1 MREEFLQFVWEH
13 HLFSKGEL
21 QTVDGRPIK
30 ILSAGRA
37 NYDSGPDF
45 FNARVQ
51 IADTI
56 WAGNIEVHHKS
67 SQWFQHKHD
76 TNPAYNNVILHVVE
90 LFDKPVVVNGEE
102 LPTFVMSYPT
112 ELFENF
118 EQLLKSKK
126 WIACEDKLPSV
137 DPFILRF
144 WYSSLMTERLQ
155 SKTQSILEIL
165 GQNTNNWNETFYQ
178 LIARNFGLKTNA
190 IPFELLSR
198 SLSLQLLSKHKNSLF
213 QIEALLFGQAGFL
226 NETLLGDDYYLS
238 LRNEYSFLYKK
249 YNLAGIDAH
258 LWKFLRLRPV
268 NFPTIRIAQ
277 LAALIN
283 QSTALFSKILET
295 NNLDEI
301 QKLFDVT
308 ASEYWNTH
316 YRFNKIS
323 SENKP
328 KHLGDTVFQN
338 LVINTIAP
346 LLFVYGDQHSNQSLK
361 DRALHFLEQLPSE
374 QNQIIRKWS
383 ELKIVSQTAFESQAL
398 IQLKK
403 QYCENKKCLH
413 CQLGAKIITSV
424 KQGNDESAI
433 Q

>member
-90 LFDKPVVVNGEE
+90 LFDKPVIVNGEE

-198 SLSLQLLSKHKNSLF
+198 SLSLQLLSKHKNSLV

-346 LLFVYGDQHSNQSLK
+346 LLFVYGDQHSNS
-361 DRALHFLEQLPSE
+361 R
-374 QNQIIRKWS
+374 
-383 ELKIVSQTAFESQAL
+383 
-398 IQLKK
+398 
-403 QYCENKKCLH
+403 
-413 CQLGAKIITSV
+413 
-424 KQGNDESAI
+424 
-433 Q
+433 

>member
-90 LFDKPVVVNGEE
+90 LFDKPVIVNGEE
-102 LPTFVMSYPT
+102 LPTLVMSYPT

-165 GQNTNNWNETFYQ
+165 RQNTNNWNETFYQ

-249 YNLAGIDAH
+249 YNLTGIDAH

-277 LAALIN
+277 LATLIN

-295 NNLDEI
+295 NSLDEI

-323 SENKP
+323 SENKS
-328 KHLGDTVFQN
+328 KHLGDIVFQN

-374 QNQIIRKWS
+374 QNQIIGKWS

>member
-90 LFDKPVVVNGEE
+90 LFDKPVIVNGEE

-198 SLSLQLLSKHKNSLF
+198 SLSLQLLSKHKNSLV

-346 LLFVYGDQHSNQSLK
+346 LLFVYGDQHSNQPLK

-374 QNQIIRKWS
+374 QNQIIGKWS

-424 KQGNDESAI
+424 NQSNDESAI

>member
-198 SLSLQLLSKHKNSLF
+198 SISLQLLSKHKNSLF

-295 NNLDEI
+295 NSLDEI

-346 LLFVYGDQHSNQSLK
+346 LFFVYGDLHSNQPLK

-374 QNQIIRKWS
+374 QNQIIGKWS

-424 KQGNDESAI
+424 NQSNDESAI